1 MPSSASPH
9 IAIAALQA
17 NAEHR
22 SVKAQRSHQLSQ
34 YAEMKS
40 MRFVSMPRTD
50 SKTEARP
57 KTTQMDD
64 SRGGRR
70 GFCVLR
76 ENELPGMP
84 RRPQLP
90 LLAPHRQPM
99 FSDLTSE

>member
-1 MPSSASPH
+1 M
-9 IAIAALQA
+9 AALQA

-40 MRFVSMPRTD
+40 MRFVSMPRTH
-50 SKTEARP
+50 SKTKARP
-57 KTTQMDD
+57 KTPKTRE

-84 RRPQLP
+84 QRPQL
-90 LLAPHRQPM
+90 
-99 FSDLTSE
+99 S